1 MGVSRT
7 DLFDI
12 EKNELAQLARI
23 FSHPARIAILQYMA
37 DTGKCTNSDL
47 VVHLGL
53 AQPTVS
59 QHLRE
64 LKMAGLIKGTIDG
77 NAVYYCIDKKPW
89 EESKRMFI
97 DLFDSISVDN
107 ATAN

>member
-12 EKNELAQLARI
+12 EQNEIAQLGRI
-23 FSHPARIAILQYMA
+23 FSHPARIAILQYMSEA
-37 DTGKCTNSDL
+37 QQCINGDL
-47 VVHLGL
+47 VEQLGL

-64 LKMAGLIKGTIDG
+64 LKLAGIIKGRIEG
-77 NAVYYCIDKKPW
+77 NSVMYCIDNDRW
-89 EESKRMFI
+89 EEIKEIFS
-97 DLFDSISVDN
+97 DLFKSIQPKGTDC
-107 ATAN
+107 